1 MPQNE
6 SGVKCKP
13 EMSNKELE
21 LLWQK
26 KKKNAGRSLMKR
38 TRTQHNLP
46 VTMQDDIVLFR
57 LFITFKNMLLRL
69 AVTV

>member
-6 SGVKCKP
+6 SGVKCKH

-26 KKKNAGRSLMKR
+26 NKKKYREQYDGY
-38 TRTQHNLP
+38 P
-46 VTMQDDIVLFR
+46 
-57 LFITFKNMLLRL
+57 LRRE
-69 AVTV
+69 A

>member
-6 SGVKCKP
+6 SGIKCKP

-26 KKKNAGRSLMKR
+26 KKKKKYREQYDGY
-38 TRTQHNLP
+38 P
-46 VTMQDDIVLFR
+46 
-57 LFITFKNMLLRL
+57 LRRE
-69 AVTV
+69 A

>member
-26 KKKNAGRSLMKR
+26 KKKNTG
-38 TRTQHNLP
+38 N
-46 VTMQDDIVLFR
+46 
-57 LFITFKNMLLRL
+57 NMTGIPYEEKLNE
-69 AVTV
+69 TYSNTT